1 VFEKRRKIIG
11 CLFILQIEMIK
22 AVAAAQP
29 EISLPIFDDGF
40 DVLAADPDSPNFVPA
55 DHPKRE
61 KILSI
66 FQGLWQALVKYQ
78 DQETGLWYQV
88 VDQGQRQGSFLEA
101 SASSM
106 FIYALAKAIRLGYI
120 GEEYLPAAQKG

>member
-1 VFEKRRKIIG
+1 
-11 CLFILQIEMIK
+11 MIK

-40 DVLAADPDSPNFVPA
+40 DVLAADPDSPNFWGRAMGCYAMGIVDVLDFVPA